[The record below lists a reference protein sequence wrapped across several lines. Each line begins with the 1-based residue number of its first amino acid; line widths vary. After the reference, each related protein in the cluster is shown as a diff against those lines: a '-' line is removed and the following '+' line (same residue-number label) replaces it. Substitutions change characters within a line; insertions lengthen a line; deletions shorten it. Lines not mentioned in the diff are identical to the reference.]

1 MEFFW
6 KLYILLCKLTD
17 ISSSSSAKIM
27 KTKTKIKKTNKTNTK
42 LLIMKSTYNKN
53 KNIIKYLNSL

>member
-17 ISSSSSAKIM
+17 ISSSAKIM
-27 KTKTKIKKTNKTNTK
+27 KTKTKIKKLTK
-42 LLIMKSTYNKN
+42 QTQNY
-53 KNIIKYLNSL
+53 